1 LACCESPS
9 PKNKTHHLFDLIGNF
24 LMSVFLNNLDDYLGP
39 AQACTNPLFTSST
52 PADHFQEEDQSGAA
66 KITLDTSIFDGVGD
80 TIFFQ
85 GEEQAK
91 PDLIK
96 TNSEK
101 KATVSLSDCLACSG
115 CVTSAETVLITQQS
129 GEEFLSSIKS
139 KGYAKVVVSVSPQSV
154 ASLAAHYELTAAQ
167 ARRKLATYLRGL
179 GVDHIFD
186 TSCSADFALLEAKAE
201 FIARFQQQQPLP
213 WAPFAASVAESATVT
228 TYPNAADQATAAASE
243 PNPHTVCPM
252 LISACPGWV
261 CYAEKTHP
269 NSLPYVSLLAFCR
282 AHAPN

>member
-1 LACCESPS
+1 
-9 PKNKTHHLFDLIGNF
+9 
-24 LMSVFLNNLDDYLGP
+24 MSVFLNNLDDYLGP
-39 AQACTNPLFTSST
+39 AQACTNPLFTSSS

-66 KITLDTSIFDGVGD
+66 KISLDTSIFDGIGD
-80 TIFFQ
+80 TLFQ
-85 GEEQAK
+85 EEVR

-96 TNSEK
+96 GGQAGQ

-129 GEEFLSSIKS
+129 GGEFLSSIKS
-139 KGYAKVVVSVSPQSV
+139 KEYAKVVVSVSPQSI
-154 ASLAAHYELTAAQ
+154 ASLAAHYDLTAAQ
-167 ARRKLATYLRGL
+167 ARRKLATYLYGL

-201 FIARFQQQQPLP
+201 FMARFQQQQTLP
-213 WAPFAASVAESATVT
+213 WASLTPSIAESSTTT
-228 TYPNAADQATAAASE
+228 TYPNAADQAAAAASE

-261 CYAEKTHP
+261 CYAEKTQP
-269 NSLPYVSLLAFCR
+269 NVLPYVHTFTLIHR
-282 AHAPN
+282 AYIYSHTFLKASQRSVLTPAP